1 MKRRRIYSQYHDRRK
16 DGDRTTVLVPFDE
29 TLPPERRREVV
40 LALSD
45 LATRVATYIICRV
58 IVDSQELL
66 LDERLQTA
74 HAILQRVTTTHLCN
88 HKLTA
93 EGLTLEFE
101 GQQFQLHE
109 EYKTMALTR
118 TVYEHL
124 AMFYFLYEHPK
135 TEEERQQVWDDWQH
149 DVQKIPYS
157 QAWRYLFRNR
167 DMARMYH
174 HLSVHCHPVCEGL
187 LQYQSQSDAD
197 EGDDCIP
204 LHLSSCFLACL
215 CCLFLRQM
223 PQGDELVRQKFSRSE
238 LSPFFAL
245 ARLPKEG

>member
-1 MKRRRIYSQYHDRRK
+1 MLI
-16 DGDRTTVLVPFDE
+16 PFDE
-29 TLPPERRREVV
+29 KQTPERRMEVA
-40 LALSD
+40 LELSD
-45 LATRVATYIICRV
+45 LVTRMATYVICHV
-58 IVDSQELL
+58 IVAGHELL
-66 LDERLQTA
+66 QDERLSTA

-93 EGLTLEFE
+93 EGLVLEYE

-135 TEEERQQVWDDWQH
+135 TEAERTQVWDDWQH

-157 QAWRYLFRNR
+157 QAWRYLFRNK

-174 HLSVHCHPVCEGL
+174 LLSVHCHPVCEGL
-187 LQYQSQSDAD
+187 TQYQSQSDSD
-197 EGDDCIP
+197 RGGDSIP

-215 CCLFLRQM
+215 CCLFLRQL
-223 PQGDELVRQKFSRSE
+223 PQGDELIRQQFSRRE
-238 LSPFFAL
+238 QALFLALS
-245 ARLPKEG
+245 RLPKEG

>member
-1 MKRRRIYSQYHDRRK
+1 MEAA
-16 DGDRTTVLVPFDE
+16 LE
-29 TLPPERRREVV
+29 
-40 LALSD
+40 LSD
-45 LATRVATYIICRV
+45 LVTRIATYIICHI
-58 IVDSQELL
+58 IVDGQEWLQ
-66 LDERLQTA
+66 DERLSTA

-93 EGLTLEFE
+93 EGLVMEVGGE
-101 GQQFQLHE
+101 QFQLHE
-109 EYKTMALTR
+109 AYKTMALTR

-135 TEEERQQVWDDWQH
+135 TEAERQQVWDDWRH

-167 DMARMYH
+167 DMAQLYH

-187 LQYQSQSDAD
+187 TQYQSQSDANQGS
-197 EGDDCIP
+197 ECIP

-215 CCLFLRQM
+215 CCLLLRQL
-223 PQGDELVRQKFSRSE
+223 PQGDDLIKQKFGQRE
-238 LSPFFAL
+238 QAL
-245 ARLPKEG
+245 FLAMERLPKEG